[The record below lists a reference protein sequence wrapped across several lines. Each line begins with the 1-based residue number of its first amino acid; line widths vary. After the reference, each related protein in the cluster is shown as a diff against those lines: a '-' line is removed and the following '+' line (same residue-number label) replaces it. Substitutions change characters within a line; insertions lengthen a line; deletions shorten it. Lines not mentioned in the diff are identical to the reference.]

1 MREELKKKID
11 KSIRLLQSIPQD
23 KGDVELYYSEGKD
36 SDVILE
42 LTKMAEIKFRP
53 IYKI

>member
-11 KSIRLLQSIPQD
+11 QSIKLLQSIPQD
-23 KGDVELYYSEGKD
+23 KGGVELCYSGGKD
-36 SDVILE
+36 SDVILK
-42 LTKMAEIKFRP
+42 LAKMAKIKFRP